1 MPDTILLLMKIALV
15 HDYLIEAGGA
25 ERVLRVL
32 SEMYPEAPIY
42 TAFVRRESRA
52 GKMFSDRRVIE
63 SRWGKLLKIGK
74 MYSYLRFLQPMV
86 WKSLDLSEYDLVIT
100 SCSGYIARGFWV
112 GKKTRVVAY
121 CHTPPKWL
129 YGYETPTRARG
140 KWWGKIYLWV
150 WGPFVRYFDYT
161 AAQRVDTW
169 MANSQEVARRIKKF
183 YGKNS
188 IVVYPPIE
196 LSKSSNSVSQY
207 RSEEKRE
214 NWKTGKLNNSYYL
227 VVGRLV
233 GAKGVEMAVEACKKM
248 GCKLVVVGEGATP
261 QAAHVG
267 GQVEYTGWVSDE
279 KLAELYAGAR
289 GYLAL
294 AVDED
299 FGMTVVESIL
309 SGTPV
314 VALASG
320 GYKETVIDPA
330 YQHISVSV
338 NQKKQKVQTGILV
351 KDFTVSAVVRGMK
364 ELEKKK
370 WDREKMQKLSKKYG
384 RARFEKEVSKLCSPG
399 NTQKMPLD

>member
-1 MPDTILLLMKIALV
+1 M
-15 HDYLIEAGGA
+15 
-25 ERVLRVL
+25 
-32 SEMYPEAPIY
+32 
-42 TAFVRRESRA
+42 
-52 GKMFSDRRVIE
+52 
-63 SRWGKLLKIGK
+63 
-74 MYSYLRFLQPMV
+74 
-86 WKSLDLSEYDLVIT
+86 
-100 SCSGYIARGFWV
+100 
-112 GKKTRVVAY
+112 
-121 CHTPPKWL
+121 
-129 YGYETPTRARG
+129 
-140 KWWGKIYLWV
+140 
-150 WGPFVRYFDYT
+150 
-161 AAQRVDTW
+161 
-169 MANSQEVARRIKKF
+169 
-183 YGKNS
+183 
-188 IVVYPPIE
+188 
-196 LSKSSNSVSQY
+196 
-207 RSEEKRE
+207 
-214 NWKTGKLNNSYYL
+214 
-227 VVGRLV
+227 
-233 GAKGVEMAVEACKKM
+233 
-248 GCKLVVVGEGATP
+248 
-261 QAAHVG
+261 
-267 GQVEYTGWVSDE
+267 EYTGWVSDE

-351 KDFTVSAVVRGMK
+351 KDFTVSGVVRGMK